1 MNKNNQ
7 CLSRARQTF
16 RSAGVLTSCL
26 VTALIAPV
34 AAQADTVDFTVATI
48 EEINAAIDAG
58 VMSSERLVEL
68 SLARIAAF
76 DDRGPAINAVLRVNP
91 GAIERARALDEER
104 ASSGRR
110 SPLHGIPVVLKD
122 NIDTA
127 DIPTT
132 AGSFMLRDSLPPD
145 DAFIVRQLRS
155 AGAIVLAKVNMSEFA
170 SGDAMNSLDGP
181 TYNPHDP
188 KRSPSGS
195 SGGTGAAIA
204 AGYAF
209 VGLGTDTGGSVR
221 GPSSANGIVGLK
233 PTLGLLSRD
242 GIVPLALSFDTAG
255 PMARNVYDV
264 AAALSVMTGVDDADS
279 ATAASR
285 GKAAD
290 DYTRHLDDDALD
302 GARIGIARD
311 FMESDQEVDWIVEAA
326 IEAMR
331 DAGAEVVDVELP
343 DWLLDSRGKFY
354 RAIRYREFRAQIA
367 DYLDTIGPDYPKT
380 LAELIKRSQTLTAR
394 SSDGA
399 IPNPSR
405 WRLMLDEEK
414 SGELTD
420 YEYIAVRD
428 HALPLVR
435 DIIGGLI
442 DAENLDA
449 IIYPT
454 SPTRPAR
461 ADRDPDPNGAPG
473 SGGSPVILANLTGFP
488 DLIVPAGFTGRGL
501 PVSISFLGPA
511 FSEPTLLALGY
522 AFEQTTQ
529 ARRLPLTTPPLDGE
543 SVSY

>member
-7 CLSRARQTF
+7 RSRHALRIARALAT
-16 RSAGVLTSCL
+16 RLLLVLLAPS
-26 VTALIAPV
+26 IAH
-34 AAQADTVDFTVATI
+34 ADDVDFTAGTI
-48 EEINAAIDAG
+48 EDINAAIDAG
-58 VMSSERLVEL
+58 ALSSVRLVEL

-76 DDRGPAINAVLRVNP
+76 DEHGPAINAVLRTNP
-91 GAIERARALDEER
+91 NALERARALDDER

-132 AGSFMLRDSLPPD
+132 AGSFMLRNSLPPD
-145 DAFIVRQLRS
+145 DAFIVRQLRA

-188 KRSPSGS
+188 LRSPSGS

-285 GKAAD
+285 DRLVD
-290 DYTRHLDDDALD
+290 DYTRYLDDDALD

-311 FMESDQEVDWIVEAA
+311 FMESDQEVDWVVEAA

-331 DAGAEVVDVELP
+331 DAGAEVIDVELP
-343 DWLLDSRGKFY
+343 EWLMESRGKFY

-367 DYLDTIGPDYPKT
+367 DYLATTGPDYPKS
-380 LAELIKRSQTLTAR
+380 LAALIKQSQTLTAR
-394 SSDGA
+394 SADGA

-405 WRLMLDEEK
+405 WRLMLNEEK

-420 YEYIAVRD
+420 YEYVAVRD

-435 DIIGGLI
+435 GIIGGLI
-442 DAENLDA
+442 ASENLDA
-449 IIYPT
+449 IVYPT
-454 SPTRPAR
+454 SPMRPPR

-501 PVSISFLGPA
+501 PVSVSFLGPA
-511 FSEPTLLALGY
+511 FSEARLLALGY
-522 AFEQTTQ
+522 AFEQKTR

-543 SVSY
+543 RVSY